1 MAAIVGLIFA
11 GLFGIAGIAIFAVS
25 VYSMVYWIRKVRRF
39 PRCEGVVTG
48 FEEVKIASGMS
59 PLWYLEIKFSVG
71 GKQFINREIQH
82 TCEPANMIGEKVSL
96 FYNPDDPLEN
106 YVKYWGQI
114 VGRIGGILIGAVFVF
129 FAVLSFYKFFSN

>member
-25 VYSMVYWIRKVRRF
+25 VYSMVYWIRKVKRF

-48 FEEVKIASGMS
+48 FEKVKIASGGTF
-59 PLWYLEIKFSVG
+59 WHLEIKFSVG
-71 GKQFINREIQH
+71 GKQFINRDIQH
-82 TCEPANMIGEKVSL
+82 TYEPVNRIGEKVTVL
-96 FYNPDDPLEN
+96 FNPDNPQEN

-114 VGRIGGILIGAVFVF
+114 VGRVSGIIVGTIFILF
-129 FAVLSFYKFFSN
+129 FTISFYKYFR

>member
-11 GLFGIAGIAIFAVS
+11 GLFGIAGIAILAVS
-25 VYSMVYWIRKVRRF
+25 VYSMVYWIRKVKRF
-39 PRCEGVVTG
+39 PVCEGVVTG
-48 FEEVKIASGMS
+48 FEKVKIASGMS

-82 TCEPANMIGEKVSL
+82 TYNPANRIGEKVSI
-96 FYNPDDPLEN
+96 FYNPDAPQEN

-114 VGRIGGILIGAVFVF
+114 FGRIGGILIGIIFVLF
-129 FAVLSFYKFFSN
+129 TMVSFYKFFR

>member
-1 MAAIVGLIFA
+1 MAVIVGLIFT
-11 GLFGIAGIAIFAVS
+11 GLFGIAGIAILAVS
-25 VYSMVYWIRKVRRF
+25 VYSMVYWIRKVKRF

-59 PLWYLEIKFSVG
+59 PYWYLEIKFSVG

-82 TCEPANMIGEKVSL
+82 TYKPSNRIGEKVSI
-96 FYNPDDPLEN
+96 FYNPDAPQEN

-114 VGRIGGILIGAVFVF
+114 FGRIGGILIGTIFVLF
-129 FAVLSFYKFFSN
+129 TMVSFYKFFR

>member
-1 MAAIVGLIFA
+1 MIFT

-25 VYSMVYWIRKVRRF
+25 VYSTVYWIRKVKCF
-39 PRCEGVVTG
+39 PRCEGVITG
-48 FEEVKIASGMS
+48 FEKVKIASGGTF
-59 PLWYLEIKFSVG
+59 WDLEITFSVG

-96 FYNPDDPLEN
+96 FYNPDDPQEN

-114 VGRIGGILIGAVFVF
+114 FGRIGGILIGAVFVF

>member
-25 VYSMVYWIRKVRRF
+25 VYSMVYWIRKVKRF
-39 PRCEGVVTG
+39 ARCEGVVTG
-48 FEEVKIASGMS
+48 FEKVKTAGMS

-71 GKQFINREIQH
+71 GKQFINRDIQH
-82 TCEPANMIGEKVSL
+82 TYEPVNRIGEKVTVL
-96 FYNPDDPLEN
+96 FNPDNPQEN

-114 VGRIGGILIGAVFVF
+114 VGRVSGIIVGTIFILF
-129 FAVLSFYKFFSN
+129 FTISFYKYFR

>member
-25 VYSMVYWIRKVRRF
+25 VYSVVYWIRKVKRF
-39 PRCEGVVTG
+39 ARCEGVVTG
-48 FEEVKIASGMS
+48 FEKVKTAGMS

-71 GKQFINREIQH
+71 GKQFINRDIQH
-82 TCEPANMIGEKVSL
+82 TYEPVNRIGEKVTVL
-96 FYNPDDPLEN
+96 FNPDNPQEN

-114 VGRIGGILIGAVFVF
+114 VGRVSGIIVGTIFILF
-129 FAVLSFYKFFSN
+129 FTISFYKYFR

>member
-1 MAAIVGLIFA
+1 MAAFIGLIFA

-25 VYSMVYWIRKVRRF
+25 VYSMVYWIRKVKRF

-48 FEEVKIASGMS
+48 FEKVKTAGMS

-71 GKQFINREIQH
+71 GKQFINRDIQH
-82 TCEPANMIGEKVSL
+82 TYKPANRIGEKVSI
-96 FYNPDDPLEN
+96 FYNPDAPQEN

-114 VGRIGGILIGAVFVF
+114 FGRIGGILIGTIFVLF
-129 FAVLSFYKFFSN
+129 TMVSFYKFFR